1 MAVETLNLTVK
12 NTISEISVSVISI
25 PEDRLEN
32 ILIKHVR
39 KFKRSNDFVGSSG
52 LFIALVT
59 TFVTSKFQNIGLSAE
74 TWKGIFIV
82 ALVVSFIYMV
92 YVLFNCFYNR
102 SSVDKIMLDIKS
114 AKSEMCYIQKKLNNL
129 YDKPNVVKPV
139 KQKVQIKR
147 NTKRNG
153 RKY

>member
-32 ILIKHVR
+32 ILIKHVS

-102 SSVDKIMLDIKS
+102 SSVDKIML
-114 AKSEMCYIQKKLNNL
+114 
-129 YDKPNVVKPV
+129 
-139 KQKVQIKR
+139 
-147 NTKRNG
+147 T
-153 RKY
+153 